1 MRTAIS
7 SRLRRCM
14 PLLVGAAL
22 LLLPLSGCAVDTNEL
37 AVDVL
42 RAALD
47 SVSNS
52 LVDTLSQYLA
62 GK

>member
-1 MRTAIS
+1 MRSANS
-7 SRLRRCM
+7 GRSRCL
-14 PLLVGAAL
+14 PLLACVVVL
-22 LLLPLSGCAVDTNEL
+22 LVPLSGCAVDTNEL

-52 LVDTLSQYLA
+52 IVDTLSQYLA